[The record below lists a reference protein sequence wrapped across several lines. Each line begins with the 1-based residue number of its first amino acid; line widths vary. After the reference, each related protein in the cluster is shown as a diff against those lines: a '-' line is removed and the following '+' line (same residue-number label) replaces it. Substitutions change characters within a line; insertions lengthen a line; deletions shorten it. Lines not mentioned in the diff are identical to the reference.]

1 MILAKVTGVVWA
13 TRKDPTL
20 EGHKLLIVHPIDT
33 DGALTGAALLAL
45 DRVDAG
51 EGDRV
56 LVNKEGSGARLM
68 YGTNQIPVQAV
79 VVGIVDR
86 VDANP

>member
-1 MILAKVTGVVWA
+1 MILSQVTGVLWA
-13 TRKDPTL
+13 TQKDPYL
-20 EGHKLLIVHPIDT
+20 EGHKLLIVQPIDL
-33 DGALTGAALLAL
+33 DGKLTGSAVVAL

-56 LVNKEGSGARLM
+56 LVNKEGSGARLL

-79 VVGIVDR
+79 VVGLVDR
-86 VDANP
+86 VDVAE

>member
-1 MILAKVTGVVWA
+1 MILAKVTGVLWA
-13 TRKDPTL
+13 TRKDPQL
-20 EGHKLLIVHPIDT
+20 EGHKLLIVHPMDLE
-33 DGALTGAALLAL
+33 GKLAGSALIAL

-68 YGTNQIPVQAV
+68 YGSNQIPVQAV

-86 VDANP
+86 VEVAE